1 MEPENVLENQKS
13 GNNLRKFD
21 FTLTREGRPGWAGV
35 QFSAESQVLC
45 IQDQQLHVNLQGNSN
60 IWRQLYNRDQAPC
73 TTQS

>member
-13 GNNLRKFD
+13 GNNLRKLD
-21 FTLTREGRPGWAGV
+21 FTLTSQGGPGAGV